1 MRYARPCTLGHASR
15 LAFVQALT
23 PSLWYCC
30 SSAPNIPA
38 PASFATNPLQQSAH
52 DGMSCDLFPH
62 RLLFGRHGSTWPGD
76 DHATSRGL
84 SRRFPSLLLL
94 HNQPLPFNAPRVP
107 AIILLP
113 WGFSCC
119 CKLPAHDHAPVV
131 GLLVFSIAHG
141 YTPAERLELL
151 LLRLLLP
158 CPRPVLTAPTVIL
171 LPIVRLPHMFPPA
184 KLVPAWPSVGGNTL
198 PPCSSCHCQSVP
210 KMVWHSIPAAPGVG
224 CVRLP
229 PNSLPTIMLPS

>member
-1 MRYARPCTLGHASR
+1 MHGLI
-15 LAFVQALT
+15 
-23 PSLWYCC
+23 PSLWYCY
-30 SSAPNIPA
+30 SSAPDTPA
-38 PASFATNPLQQSAH
+38 PAPSTTNPSQQSAR
-52 DGMSCDLFPH
+52 DDMTFDLFPH
-62 RLLFGRHGSTWPGD
+62 CPLLDVSGAHD
-76 DHATSRGL
+76 QATTM
-84 SRRFPSLLLL
+84 RRFAEWADIFPSLLLF

-158 CPRPVLTAPTVIL
+158 CPRPVQRPVPTGPTVM
-171 LPIVRLPHMFPPA
+171 LPPRPRLPHLLPSA
-184 KLVPAWPSVGGNTL
+184 TLVPARLSVGGNTSSS
-198 PPCSSCHCQSVP
+198 PPQLSSSERSDDGGAAFV
-210 KMVWHSIPAAPGVG
+210 PAAPGVG
-224 CVRLP
+224 CVSLP